1 MVARPCGR
9 PRGARAR
16 QAPSGRYR
24 CPILLVF
31 CLILLVFI
39 VVFVVLQLL
48 VTTAPSARGP
58 AGPRSRDHACCR
70 HGAPLVTRGRCVP
83 LAWCRRGFQ
92 FLAWCGR
99 GFQFLAWCR
108 RGF

>member
-1 MVARPCGR
+1 MVARPYGR

-24 CPILLVF
+24 CPIPLAF
-31 CLILLVFI
+31 ILLVFI

-83 LAWCRRGFQ
+83 LAWCRRG
-92 FLAWCGR
+92 CGR